1 LKGLSC
7 PIRLDCEN
15 ILGIFDAVN
24 DCLVKFLQE
33 FNEIIELFILK
44 MGFIQANFDLGG
56 HECELIILTILYID
70 IF

>member
-1 LKGLSC
+1 MNTNLTEIT

-44 MGFIQANFDLGG
+44 MGFILK
-56 HECELIILTILYID
+56 ILFFFSGVFPVHKLCIQ
-70 IF
+70 